1 MPPPSVIIVR
11 DLRFGIGQLARLNP
25 VFDLLADETNQRG
38 VFLGIEARESFARPS
53 NRTLAHRR
61 WGDQRATPTG
71 TDCPRVS
78 SVSSEKTA

>member
-38 VFLGIEARESFARPS
+38 VFLGIEARESFAPQQSHLGPPPLGRPES
-53 NRTLAHRR
+53 HPH
-61 WGDQRATPTG
+61 GD
-71 TDCPRVS
+71 
-78 SVSSEKTA
+78 